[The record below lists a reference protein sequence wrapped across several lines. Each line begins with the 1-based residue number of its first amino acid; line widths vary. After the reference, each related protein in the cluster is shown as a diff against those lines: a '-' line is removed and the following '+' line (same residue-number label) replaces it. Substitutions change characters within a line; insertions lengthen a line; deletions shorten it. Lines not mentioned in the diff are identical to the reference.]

1 MKVSFAVA
9 CLLGYTSAADPVWTL
24 ESVQNHRVDAGQMAA
39 YGEHSTNQANARPPY
54 QSAVQIGEKNE
65 PVWKLSSV
73 LGHRDDQD
81 VQNAYGDYSTEAANA
96 RPPYKSTVQI
106 ESESE
111 SSDSESDD
119 ETNAQIAADKV
130 IEKHPIYNAWE
141 SVKDGAADDKYERII
156 TPNFSSDSDD
166 IFMRSMIKTYAH
178 EKRTAI
184 EELDDGTKI
193 GGEPTG
199 VFMMGKKDMF
209 RASKEVMGTH
219 KGLKGGALD
228 SYLDT
233 YFEKAWENFDV
244 NGDGSIEVIKSP

>member
-1 MKVSFAVA
+1 MAPP
-9 CLLGYTSAADPVWTL
+9 TDSAG
-24 ESVQNHRVDAGQMAA
+24 VQ
-39 YGEHSTNQANARPPY
+39 
-54 QSAVQIGEKNE
+54 
-65 PVWKLSSV
+65 L
-73 LGHRDDQD
+73 
-81 VQNAYGDYSTEAANA
+81 
-96 RPPYKSTVQI
+96 
-106 ESESE
+106 ESESD
-111 SSDSESDD
+111 SSDSEDD
-119 ETNAQIAADKV
+119 HVNVGLFADKV

-178 EKRTAI
+178 EQRTAI

-244 NGDGSIEVIKSP
+244 NGDGFIEVIKSP

>member
-1 MKVSFAVA
+1 MKISFAIA
-9 CLLGYTSAADPVWTL
+9 CLLGLTIAKKGWGKVQDVVDEINEYEAYTYGPEAGKKLPTYSA
-24 ESVQNHRVDAGQMAA
+24 SVQV
-39 YGEHSTNQANARPPY
+39 
-54 QSAVQIGEKNE
+54 
-65 PVWKLSSV
+65 
-73 LGHRDDQD
+73 
-81 VQNAYGDYSTEAANA
+81 
-96 RPPYKSTVQI
+96 

-111 SSDSESDD
+111 SSDSEDD
-119 ETNAQIAADKV
+119 HVNVGLNADKV

-178 EKRTAI
+178 EQRTAI

-209 RASKEVMGTH
+209 RAAKEVMGTH
-219 KGLKGGALD
+219 KGLKGGALND
-228 SYLDT
+228 YLDT
-233 YFEKAWENFDV
+233 YFDKAWENFDV
-244 NGDGSIEVIKSP
+244 NGDGFIEVIKSP